1 MPRTALHGAK
11 TLEQL
16 AAALQ
21 AGADV
26 DAQDFESE
34 FGRTRRGDDARA
46 SRRGRGRQ
54 QAGLLRE
61 DRADARRRV

>member
-1 MPRTALHGAK
+1 MPRTALHAAQ

-26 DAQDFESE
+26 DAQDK
-34 FGRTRRGDDARA
+34 
-46 SRRGRGRQ
+46 
-54 QAGLLRE
+54 
-61 DRADARRRV
+61 DRMTAMMTP